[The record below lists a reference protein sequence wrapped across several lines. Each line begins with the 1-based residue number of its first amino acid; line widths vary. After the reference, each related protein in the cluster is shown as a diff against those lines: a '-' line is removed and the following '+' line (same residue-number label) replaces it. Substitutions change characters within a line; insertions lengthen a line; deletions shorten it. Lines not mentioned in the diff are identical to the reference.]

1 MAIVMLRI
9 DEQEKRM
16 PGVVALKRK
25 ADRALIELFHSL
37 FEEIDTDSLKR
48 EVETLRANSPSWD
61 PIDHARLLS
70 RRTAIRCAA
79 TGALTGL
86 PSGLFAVAAL
96 GADLA
101 YLIYQQF
108 RLVLGIAIIYG
119 HEPSGRERFQE
130 ALSCIALGSGVGLG
144 RQGLAVALESA
155 TVEGGVLAQKIGS
168 RLLMERAGKVLPVI
182 GAVTAGA
189 MSYWLIRAVG
199 KSTIRYYEAKIDPE
213 LAEQIWED
221 GDREHA

>member
-1 MAIVMLRI
+1 MAGVMT
-9 DEQEKRM
+9 
-16 PGVVALKRK
+16 LKRK
-25 ADRALIELFHSL
+25 ADHALIELFHSL
-37 FEEIDTDSLKR
+37 FEEIDTDALKR
-48 EVETLRANSPSWD
+48 EVEKLRASSPTWD

-130 ALSCIALGSGVGLG
+130 ALACLAFGSGVGVG
-144 RQGLAVALESA
+144 RQGLAVVIESA

-168 RLLMERAGKVLPVI
+168 RLLMERAGKVIPVI

-189 MSYWLIRAVG
+189 MSYWLVRAVG
-199 KSTIRYYEAKIDPE
+199 RSTIRYYESKVDPV
-213 LAEQIWED
+213 LADEIWEE